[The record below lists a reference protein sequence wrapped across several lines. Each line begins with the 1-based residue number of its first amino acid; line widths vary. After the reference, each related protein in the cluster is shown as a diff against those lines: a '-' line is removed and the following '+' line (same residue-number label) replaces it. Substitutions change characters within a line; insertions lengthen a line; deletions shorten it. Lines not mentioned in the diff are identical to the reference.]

1 VVAEVPQ
8 RVVLSVL
15 EAVVVAKGDMH
26 VYPLRDTIEHDTESD
41 DCICGPQV
49 EAIPREDGSFGWMY
63 THQALG
69 GRAVESG

>member
-1 VVAEVPQ
+1 M
-8 RVVLSVL
+8 
-15 EAVVVAKGDMH
+15 AKGDSH

-49 EAIPREDGSFGWMY
+49 EAVPREDGTFGWIFM
-63 THQALG
+63 HHALG